1 MLNQQLDIFDLK
13 KIQVHH
19 SKTELI
25 KMGEAAQS
33 RINSKELSTYH
44 AVDRDPLQYI
54 QFTESK
60 MIQELLPLRHGRMM
74 VNPFTFYRGTA
85 ELMEEDLKHQ
95 GQSGVLA
102 ILCGDAHVNN
112 FGFYA
117 SPERQLLFGLNDFDE
132 ARIGN
137 WESDLKR
144 LLVSVEL
151 AGQLNGFSQNDL
163 TDVMEKTTK
172 TYRHAIKRSN
182 RQSLSQ
188 IYYFQFRY
196 QNMVDIVKEMGDEH
210 STDQL
215 ANILQKILTKS
226 QRSNSE
232 QIVKKMCVT
241 DENGHLHFK
250 DNEPRARHV
259 SQTRYQEIISG
270 YQKYR
275 DYAREDI
282 RVLLANFR
290 VEDIIRYSVGVGSFG
305 TRCYLVLLT
314 GTDNS
319 HLVLQI
325 KEAMPLRYN
334 LLAMATDAAIA
345 SGPRSGRRIVTA
357 QRTLQ
362 SSSDPFLAPTSFA
375 GRSYYVRQFR
385 DMKESIKVEKLDLES
400 FTLYCE
406 TCALLLATAH
416 FRTPI
421 APMIR
426 GYLKHQKFLDKGLQL
441 NTHSKS
447 KRILSSLLKQL
458 KMVDWLPLNKLKAG
472 A

>member
-1 MLNQQLDIFDLK
+1 MLDQQLDIFDLK
-13 KIQVHH
+13 KIQVRHT
-19 SKTELI
+19 KAEFV
-25 KMGEAAQS
+25 KMGQAAQAKVS
-33 RINSKELSTYH
+33 SKALATYH
-44 AVDRDPLQYI
+44 DVQRDPLQYI
-54 QFTESK
+54 QYTESK

-95 GQSGVLA
+95 SQSQVLT

-151 AGQLNGFSQNDL
+151 AGQLNGFSQANL
-163 TDVMEKTTK
+163 TDLIQQITK

-188 IYYFQFRY
+188 IYYFQFQY
-196 QNMVDIVKEMGDEH
+196 QNMVDIVKEMGDDH
-210 STDQL
+210 SAEQL
-215 ANILQKILTKS
+215 AKILQKILTKS

-232 QIVKKMCVT
+232 QIVKKMCVA
-241 DENGHLHFK
+241 DENGHLRFK

-259 SQTRYQEIISG
+259 GAVRYQEILSG
-270 YQKYR
+270 YRKYR
-275 DYAREDI
+275 DNAREDI
-282 RVLLANFR
+282 RIFLANFG

-305 TRCYLVLLT
+305 TRCYLLLLT
-314 GTDNS
+314 GNDGS

-325 KEAMPLRYN
+325 KEALPLRYN
-334 LLAMATDAAIA
+334 LLAMPVNAAIA

-362 SSSDPFLAPTSFA
+362 SSSDPFLAATSFA

-385 DMKESIKVEKLDLES
+385 DMKESIDVLKLDFES
-400 FTLYCE
+400 YTLYCE

-416 FRTPI
+416 YRTPI

-426 GYLKHQKFLDKGLQL
+426 GYLKQQKALDKGLAQWALAYTKQVEKDYDCFVHAIKNGQL
-441 NTHSKS
+441 AAVK
-447 KRILSSLLKQL
+447 
-458 KMVDWLPLNKLKAG
+458 
-472 A
+472 